1 VPNDHRGASLG
12 SFRSGLR
19 ALVVGSQGG
28 VGAAFVAALATS
40 PQVGIV
46 YAAARHRTDAAV
58 ADQSGKVVDC
68 RIDINDEPSI
78 AALAEQLR
86 AQGPLDLVLVATGI
100 LHAASALQ
108 PEKSWRQLDAESLA
122 KSFQVNAIG
131 PALVAKHLLDLLVQ
145 GHKSVFG
152 ALSARVGS
160 IDDNRLG
167 GWHSYRASKAALNM
181 LLRTCA
187 IELVRRNPTAIC
199 VSLHPGT
206 VDTALSK
213 PFQTNVPQGKLFT
226 PEFAA
231 TQLLQV
237 VERLDVTANGGFF
250 AWDGQQIPF

>member
-1 VPNDHRGASLG
+1 M
-12 SFRSGLR
+12 
-19 ALVVGSQGG
+19 
-28 VGAAFVAALATS
+28 
-40 PQVGIV
+40 
-46 YAAARHRTDAAV
+46 
-58 ADQSGKVVDC
+58 
-68 RIDINDEPSI
+68 
-78 AALAEQLR
+78 
-86 AQGPLDLVLVATGI
+86 
-100 LHAASALQ
+100 
-108 PEKSWRQLDAESLA
+108 
-122 KSFQVNAIG
+122 
-131 PALVAKHLLDLLVQ
+131 AKHLLDLLVQ